1 MGEGDLRHR
10 LGLMSEEELAVTL
23 DVRVATLQDW
33 RQRRVG
39 PDYVKLGKS
48 TFYRQKDVE
57 EWVAANVVVARRTV

>member
-1 MGEGDLRHR
+1 M
-10 LGLMSEEELAVTL
+10 L

-57 EWVAANVVVARRTV
+57 EWVAANVVVTARTV